1 MQSSN
6 SESDIEISEPM
17 PGISPEVPA
26 HPKEKSLPVPV
37 HPVDT
42 SLPVPVHPVDT
53 SLPVPVHPVDTSQL
67 HAHETCLENLMAN
80 KVNKSTST
88 EMEESEE
95 LKCKYCV
102 IRLSKLRKLEKLAA
116 HTITPR
122 SPYSS
127 QSLKTT
133 SNIKKERGS
142 QTSAALFERAEMTN
156 RELRSLAM
164 ILRFQDGKPMRTETY
179 CKCVMYGKERDCK
192 CGEEDSYFE
201 WVWEPNTKHRGQAT
215 NLQEKFRHVIFH
227 KDYSCGTTAV
237 RGELPMDKDQYF
249 WEIKMTTPV
258 YGTDMMV
265 GVGTANVDQ
274 NKYHNMF
281 CSMLGCD
288 MDSWGLSYD
297 GRIQHGGRKSE
308 YCSRF
313 GQGAII
319 GMHLDMW
326 HGTLAF
332 FKNRHNLGIAFRNL
346 QGRTLYPMACSTA
359 ARSGMRVISSR
370 SFPTS
375 LQFLCCQKLR
385 KFVPPHLSV
394 LDALTMPPG
403 LRAFLANNMTWLLDV
418 PHSAPES
425 RSRYICDICMP
436 LKGVFEGY
444 TDEEDSSDDDCKID
458 HVHDVLNLAD
468 SDDDSYDEDSDG
480 IDRRSQS
487 RSMNAFPVRLGKR
500 YWPTVATITS
510 TSTPSEPEPRRNI
523 IMSRTLSGV
532 KKFRLDS
539 SLDSADGPSEDLEED
554 DSEEEDNVHQTEESQ
569 DGDRDIDKPLNQLG
583 KRKRS

>member
-6 SESDIEISEPM
+6 LEGDVEISKPM

-26 HPKEKSLPVPV
+26 HPNKKSLPVPV
-37 HPVDT
+37 HPVDTSLPVPIHPVDT

-53 SLPVPVHPVDTSQL
+53 SLL
-67 HAHETCLENLMAN
+67 LAHETCLENLMAN

-102 IRLSKLRKLEKLAA
+102 IRLSKLRKLEKLAS

-156 RELRSLAM
+156 RELHFKAFIVLCNQLSTQTKALT
-164 ILRFQDGKPMRTETY
+164 FVSDF
-179 CKCVMYGKERDCK
+179 D
-192 CGEEDSYFE
+192 
-201 WVWEPNTKHRGQAT
+201 WVWELNTKHRGQAT
-215 NLQEKFRHVIFH
+215 NLQEKGRHVIFH

-237 RGELPMDKDQYF
+237 RGQLPMDKDQYF

-480 IDRRSQS
+480 IDRKTQS
-487 RSMNAFPVRLGKR
+487 RSMNAFPVRLGRR

-569 DGDRDIDKPLNQLG
+569 DGDRDIDKTLNQLG